1 MQRVLPI
8 PALPFST
15 TLSFAPVYPKISL
28 KDSSEIARQQSE
40 FVAAACL
47 RKIELLGDKM
57 FALKPKTKAAIP
69 SHMFSAL
76 GPELLADAVKRGH
89 RLSLNHLLS
98 HVDTDGNLE
107 CDLHTLPSF
116 LECLTKMQSL
126 ESILD
131 QLEHLNIGTVA
142 VR

>member
-15 TLSFAPVYPKISL
+15 TLSFAPVYPKVSA
-28 KDSSEIARQQSE
+28 KDSSNIARQQSE

-47 RKIELLGDKM
+47 KKIELLGNSM
-57 FALKPKTKAAIP
+57 FALKAKTKTIIP

-76 GPELLADAVKRGH
+76 GPELLADAVKKGH

-98 HVDTDGNLE
+98 HVDTDGNLQ
-107 CDLHTLPSF
+107 CDLLTLPSF
-116 LECLTKMQSL
+116 LECLAKMQSL

-131 QLEHLNIGTVA
+131 QLENQNTNSSA
-142 VR
+142 AR

>member
-1 MQRVLPI
+1 MQRTLPI
-8 PALPFST
+8 PALPFE
-15 TLSFAPVYPKISL
+15 LSLPKQYEQEYKTSQ
-28 KDSSEIARQQSE
+28 SNIARQQSE

-47 RKIELLGDKM
+47 KKIELLGNSM
-57 FALKPKTKAAIP
+57 FALKPKTKTEIP

-98 HVDTDGNLE
+98 HVDTDGNLN
-107 CDLHTLPSF
+107 CDINTLPRF

-126 ESILD
+126 ETILD
-131 QLEHLNIGTVA
+131 QLEQRNFGTVTA
-142 VR
+142 R

>member
-1 MQRVLPI
+1 MQRTLPI
-8 PALPFST
+8 PAMTFSVT
-15 TLSFAPVYPKISL
+15 ASNLDKMKHP
-28 KDSSEIARQQSE
+28 EIARQQSE